1 MAKMT
6 LREYANKWLKDKG
19 KSASEAKK
27 DAGKYKSI
35 AAAKKAGSLYY
46 TNKDGKT
53 MLAVYAEDLDRATS
67 VKPKLRPKTEKKT
80 GTPTKRLDTK
90 GDTPAK
96 KKATS
101 VEDLT
106 FTATA
111 AIDGKSGVEGYIT
124 KLENQL
130 IELRA
135 AAEAKRKRNVV
146 PRTEEAKIRSIEGS
160 IRRIKEKQGMSKG
173 GMAKKK
179 MGMSKGG
186 MTDYRKSGMFY
197 GGMAKK
203 R

>member
-27 DAGKYKSI
+27 DASKYKSI

-130 IELRA
+130 TELRA

>member
-1 MAKMT
+1 MT

-90 GDTPAK
+90 GNTPPK

>member
-27 DAGKYKSI
+27 DASKYKSI

-90 GDTPAK
+90 GNTPPK

-130 IELRA
+130 TELRA

>member
-1 MAKMT
+1 MT

-19 KSASEAKK
+19 TTVAKAKK
-27 DAGKYKSI
+27 NAGKYKSI

-90 GDTPAK
+90 GNTPPK

-130 IELRA
+130 TELRA

>member
-90 GDTPAK
+90 GNTPPK

-130 IELRA
+130 TELRA

>member
-1 MAKMT
+1 MT

-27 DAGKYKSI
+27 DASKYKSI

-106 FTATA
+106 FTVTA

-130 IELRA
+130 TELRA

>member
-1 MAKMT
+1 MT

-19 KSASEAKK
+19 TSASKAKK

-53 MLAVYAEDLDRATS
+53 MLAVYAEDLKDKGPLR
-67 VKPKLRPKTEKKT
+67 PKLRPDSEKKT

-96 KKATS
+96 KKAMP

-106 FTATA
+106 FTVTA
-111 AIDGKSGVEGYIT
+111 AVDGKSGVQAYIT
-124 KLENQL
+124 KLEKQL
-130 IELRA
+130 TELRA
-135 AAEAKRKRNVV
+135 AAEAKRKRKVV
-146 PRTEEAKIRSIEGS
+146 PRKEEAEIRRIEGS

>member
-90 GDTPAK
+90 GDTPPK